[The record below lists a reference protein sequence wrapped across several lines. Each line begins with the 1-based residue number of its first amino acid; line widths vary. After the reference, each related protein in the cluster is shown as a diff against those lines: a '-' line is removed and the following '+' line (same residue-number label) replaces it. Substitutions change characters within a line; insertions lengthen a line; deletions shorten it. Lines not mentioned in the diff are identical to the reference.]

1 MHWNLLF
8 QVSLNKYASW
18 FYHPKGTSASVQSL
32 VPNDF
37 SDSSVADFSDSMSD
51 STEEFSSD
59 QPEPV
64 QSDLE
69 ISEVENNEPD
79 VNSDGSTDNVN
90 SDDSTEELDFTAE

>member
-1 MHWNLLF
+1 
-8 QVSLNKYASW
+8 
-18 FYHPKGTSASVQSL
+18 
-32 VPNDF
+32 
-37 SDSSVADFSDSMSD
+37 MSD

-59 QPEPV
+59 QSEPV

-69 ISEVENNEPD
+69 ISEVENNESY